1 MSGLEVATGRF
12 DVRSAPNSDIT
23 LRQGE
28 DLCAR
33 RGHRSILVVLQ
44 PLLECRKRGF
54 DFLKFPIATQENDD
68 ASHPARLLRAGGER

>member
-1 MSGLEVATGRF
+1 
-12 DVRSAPNSDIT
+12 
-23 LRQGE
+23 
-28 DLCAR
+28 
-33 RGHRSILVVLQ
+33 VLQ